1 LIVTNFTKESKQNT
15 SATFHE
21 KNIIIVAALPPQD
34 LSYLI
39 LFMKKFFGLQIV
51 LMLLLAGCAK
61 QYLPTQY
68 QYTKNQ
74 IESKGEN
81 NAKIVAIISPYKDSL
96 EKTMNNIIAV
106 NAKSISKGQPESE
119 LGNLLA
125 DILLQEAND
134 CCNKQV
140 DVAILNNGGIRI
152 PQLAAGNVTLGKIY
166 EIMPF
171 DNRLVLMDLTG
182 KELKELFH
190 SIAAAG
196 GWPISGARFTISN
209 KKATEIFV
217 DGVPLNENKTYTI
230 GLSDYLT
237 EGGDNLSML
246 KGKPIVDSGKN
257 IREAITDAFS
267 AINKKGRLLTSS
279 IDGRI
284 KE

>member
-1 LIVTNFTKESKQNT
+1 VTNFTKESKQN
-15 SATFHE
+15 SSITFHE
-21 KNIIIVAALPPQD
+21 KNIIIVAALPPQA

-39 LFMKKFFGLQIV
+39 VLMKNIFGLQIV

-61 QYLPTQY
+61 QYVPTQY

-74 IESKGEN
+74 IESKGEKD
-81 NAKIVAIISPYKDSL
+81 AKIVAIISPYKDSL
-96 EKTMNNIIAV
+96 EKTMNEIVVV
-106 NAKSISKGQPESE
+106 NEKLISKGQPESE

-125 DILLQEAND
+125 DVLLQQSNS

-140 DVAILNNGGIRI
+140 DIAILNNGGIRI

-171 DNRLVLMDLTG
+171 DNRLVLMDLLG

-196 GWPISGARFTISN
+196 GWPMSGARFTISN

-217 DGVPLNENKTYTI
+217 GGVPLNENKTYTI

-246 KGKPIVDSGKN
+246 KGKPIIDSGKN
-257 IREAITDAFS
+257 IREAFTDAFS
-267 AINKKGRLLTSS
+267 AIHKKGGKLTSS
-279 IDGRI
+279 LDGRI